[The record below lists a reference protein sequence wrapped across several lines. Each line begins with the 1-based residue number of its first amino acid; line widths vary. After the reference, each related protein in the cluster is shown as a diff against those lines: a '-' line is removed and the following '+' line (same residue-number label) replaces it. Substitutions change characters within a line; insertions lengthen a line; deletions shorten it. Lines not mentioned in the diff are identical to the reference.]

1 VQESATRLQQD
12 SFDLLFELSNVD
24 RLNIL
29 LELKK
34 SPMRISLVSKK
45 FKSTVPET
53 SRNISRLH
61 AAKLINRDSQG
72 VFHISPYG
80 DEALSILQG
89 FFFLSNHRPYFENH
103 SLSTIPKEFAT
114 GIGALEKS
122 KEFNELTT
130 MLHYIEN
137 MIKDSEEFF
146 WFSSDQLLANGV
158 ALAAE
163 AVSRGVGM
171 KKLLPRKVNIP
182 ESETEL
188 VNNPAFERAAR
199 VNKFESRYIVKIVV
213 ALCITDKCSAICFPN
228 LEGKIDFLGFITTDE
243 TAHRW
248 TKSLYLHYW
257 NRAKR

>member
-1 VQESATRLQQD
+1 
-12 SFDLLFELSNVD
+12 
-24 RLNIL
+24 
-29 LELKK
+29 
-34 SPMRISLVSKK
+34 
-45 FKSTVPET
+45 
-53 SRNISRLH
+53 
-61 AAKLINRDSQG
+61 
-72 VFHISPYG
+72 
-80 DEALSILQG
+80 
-89 FFFLSNHRPYFENH
+89 
-103 SLSTIPKEFAT
+103 
-114 GIGALEKS
+114 
-122 KEFNELTT
+122 

-199 VNKFESRYIVKIVV
+199 VNKFESRYIDKIDV
-213 ALCITDKCSAICFPN
+213 ALFITEKGSAICFPN